1 MAHAK
6 SGASRASASA
16 KPGTELGGLKSPGIG
31 STEPQA
37 PETPEKVT
45 TPTTAESEIPSS
57 SKPPSTEDSG
67 PQMDPQLL
75 QGIGPTKAPTTATPR
90 TKRLSQVSPAS
101 ASPQARVPQRLQRAK
116 FAGTMKMLEEE

>member
-1 MAHAK
+1 MAHTQ
-6 SGASRASASA
+6 SGASRANA

-31 STEPQA
+31 TTEPQA

-45 TPTTAESEIPSS
+45 PPTAAESEVPSS
-57 SKPPSTEDSG
+57 PKPASTEDSG

-75 QGIGPTKAPTTATPR
+75 QGIGPTKAPTTSTPR
-90 TKRLSQVSPAS
+90 TKRLSQKSPGS